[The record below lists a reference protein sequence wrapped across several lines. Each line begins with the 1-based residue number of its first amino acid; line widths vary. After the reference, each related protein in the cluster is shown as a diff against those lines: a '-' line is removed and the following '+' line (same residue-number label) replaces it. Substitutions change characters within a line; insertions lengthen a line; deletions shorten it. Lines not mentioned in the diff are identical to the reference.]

1 MKQQR
6 ILLLGGSGFV
16 GKRVAAL
23 LRQEGH
29 QVATPGHREL
39 DLQHLHEAQAMP
51 LLADKDV
58 VVNCIG
64 VMSRHADILETIHH
78 HAPAQLAQWAQAAG
92 VQRWVQLSALGA
104 DAVQTVAFVGSKG
117 RGDAALCASGL
128 QLALARPSVVYGR
141 GGASCELFIKLA
153 HLPILA
159 LPGGG
164 RFDLQPVHV
173 ADVAAGIVKMVNHPP
188 PHATVVNMTGSQIC
202 TLAGYLSILHQ
213 TLHRKP
219 PLRVLPIPL
228 ALIKPLLPLTNIL
241 SNGILSP
248 GSIALLEA
256 GNCADNADFAA
267 LLARAPLAAE
277 QFVAAD

>member
-1 MKQQR
+1 M
-6 ILLLGGSGFV
+6 
-16 GKRVAAL
+16 AL
-23 LRQEGH
+23 
-29 QVATPGHREL
+29 
-39 DLQHLHEAQAMP
+39 D
-51 LLADKDV
+51 
-58 VVNCIG
+58 
-64 VMSRHADILETIHH
+64 
-78 HAPAQLAQWAQAAG
+78 
-92 VQRWVQLSALGA
+92 
-104 DAVQTVAFVGSKG
+104 G
-117 RGDAALCASGL
+117 RRRR
-128 QLALARPSVVYGR
+128 LALA
-141 GGASCELFIKLA
+141 
-153 HLPILA
+153 ILLEA
-159 LPGGG
+159 GDIDEDYPVRTYVETDPARQAAAVL
-164 RFDLQPVHV
+164 LTNTAVPVHV

-277 QFVAAD
+277 QCVAADEMGDARMRCNQGCLKDVQAAFACQMHLKLAYNFCILLFGQTS